1 MVGVLMCLWGEV
13 SSGSLLSW
21 EFLLLYF
28 HFYSL
33 MYLSFLDI
41 SFRFVFC
48 FSSYLFSLHSY
59 KLLLHLLKVTVW
71 FIHSDFEF
79 KTLGVCLRVFIQ
91 RFFMVAV
98 CITSYK
104 DHLSRFA
111 GVVSLPIQVKCGSY
125 LYLHAFTLC
134 HLQRNCTEYFF
145 CIHLKSYYTVL

>member
-1 MVGVLMCLWGEV
+1 MRGSKLRVFAVLGIPLT
-13 SSGSLLSW
+13 L
-21 EFLLLYF
+21 F
-28 HFYSL
+28 
-33 MYLSFLDI
+33 SFL
-41 SFRFVFC
+41 FTYVFKFPWYFFQVC
-48 FSSYLFSLHSY
+48 FLFFFLPLFFSLHSY

-91 RFFMVAV
+91 RFFMVAI

-145 CIHLKSYYTVL
+145 CIHLKSYHTVL